1 MTTIKMPQLGES
13 VTEGTIERWLVK
25 VGDSVAQ
32 YDPLFEVVTDKVNAE
47 VPAEVGG
54 VVTSILVGDGETV
67 KVGTPLAEIAEDGE
81 AAAEA
86 APAATEAAPAATGG
100 APAAALSDQPAPAAK
115 GEQTA
120 AAQARVELETP
131 PEEGAE
137 SPSEPETAA
146 TAEPAATEPAATEP
160 VATEPADAEA
170 LAEQQGHAAA
180 EIPPSPVTEAK
191 PAPAE
196 PATAATDGAPTDGAA
211 TDGAPTDGAPTGGA
225 APDKA
230 GGRMT
235 PAVRRLVREHNL
247 DVNQIPGTGAGGRVT
262 RDDVQAF
269 VAARQGT
276 AAAATQP
283 AAPPAPPPAEAPPAE
298 PAPAPEPVPAP
309 APAPVAR
316 QAPAPAPT
324 AAPPVAPAPEPA
336 APPAAAAPPAP
347 APPVPA
353 APAAP
358 AAPAPDAIPAPTTG
372 DIEWPMTQMRK
383 GIAAKMTQVK
393 QTVPHAYTVV
403 EVDMT
408 NVVRWREANNEAYKA
423 REGIGISYV
432 AVVIKAVTEALRLHP
447 TLNSQ
452 FAGDRIVLKHKTNIG
467 IAVAVDNG
475 LVVPV
480 IHDADQLSISGVNRR
495 LQDLAARARANRL
508 KLDEIQGGT
517 FTVNNT
523 GWFGSVSSMPIINAP
538 EVAIL
543 SMEAIVKRPRVIEVD
558 GADVIAVRHLMNMTC
573 SFDHRVLD
581 GAQVGY
587 FLADVRKRLE
597 GWDPATSLA

>member
-1 MTTIKMPQLGES
+1 MATTIKMPQLGES

-54 VVTSILVGDGETV
+54 VVTNILVGDGQTV
-67 KVGTPLAEIAEDGE
+67 KVGTPLAEITENGE
-81 AAAEA
+81 GAAAAAEA
-86 APAATEAAPAATGG
+86 EPAAEPVAEAAVAVEAAAVGETAEPELEAPPASEAEPVVEDAAPVAEAAP
-100 APAAALSDQPAPAAK
+100 
-115 GEQTA
+115 
-120 AAQARVELETP
+120 
-131 PEEGAE
+131 
-137 SPSEPETAA
+137 EP
-146 TAEPAATEPAATEP
+146 EPAAPA
-160 VATEPADAEA
+160 V
-170 LAEQQGHAAA
+170 
-180 EIPPSPVTEAK
+180 
-191 PAPAE
+191 AE
-196 PATAATDGAPTDGAA
+196 PATEPTPVESPSPEPETVAVMADEDLSTDGSM
-211 TDGAPTDGAPTGGA
+211 
-225 APDKA
+225 
-230 GGRMT
+230 RMT

-247 DVNQIPGTGAGGRVT
+247 DVTQIPGTGAGGRVT
-262 RDDVQAF
+262 RDDVLAF
-269 VAARQGT
+269 VAARDGGT
-276 AAAATQP
+276 AAAPAGEAAPMPAP
-283 AAPPAPPPAEAPPAE
+283 AAPEPPPP
-298 PAPAPEPVPAP
+298 
-309 APAPVAR
+309 
-316 QAPAPAPT
+316 
-324 AAPPVAPAPEPA
+324 
-336 APPAAAAPPAP
+336 PPAAAAPAPVPAVAPPVAAPPPPVVAAAAPPPAPSAPAP
-347 APPVPA
+347 APEA
-353 APAAP
+353 AV
-358 AAPAPDAIPAPTTG
+358 PAPTGG
-372 DIEWPMTQMRK
+372 DVEWPLTQMRR

-423 REGIGISYV
+423 REGAGISYT
-432 AVVIKAVTEALRLHP
+432 AVVIKAVTEALRAHP

-452 FAGDRIVLKHKTNIG
+452 FAGDRIILKSRLNIG

-480 IHDADQLSISGVNRR
+480 IADADQLSVSGVNRKV
-495 LQDLAARARANRL
+495 QDLAARARTNRL

-543 SMEAIVKRPRVIEVD
+543 SMEAIVKRPKVIEVD
-558 GADVIAVRHLMNMTC
+558 GTDVIAVRHLMNMTC

-587 FLADVRKRLE
+587 FMADVRKRLE
-597 GWDPATSLA
+597 GWDPETPLA